1 MDTGIGGLMHG
12 FSIALEPHN
21 LLWCFVGVMVGNLV
35 GVLPGMGVLSAISIL
50 LPLTFGMKPVA
61 AVLMLSGIYYGA
73 QYGGA
78 ICSILLNLPCHP
90 PHAVTC
96 LDGFPM
102 TKQGRGGVALGITML
117 GSMFGAAFGI
127 LQMIFFAPYVAKVA
141 FQFGAPE
148 ICALMLL
155 GLLAG
160 STLAKGSPLK
170 GVAMTMLGLL
180 LGIMGTDVNTGV
192 ERFTFGVVDLS
203 DGLELVALSLGLF
216 GIAEFLRSV
225 NNTAPLNLAY
235 TNIKMSD
242 MVPTREDLKTAAMP
256 ILRGT
261 LVGSL
266 CSCIPGTG
274 PTIASFVA
282 YATEKKVSKTPERFG
297 HGAIEGVAAPE
308 ASTHSSVQGDFIPT
322 MSLGIPGDAVMALLL
337 GALVSEIRFLERTLY
352 PMLVALQ
359 SMPRIAL
366 APIIIVWFGFGPT
379 SKIVLGIL
387 SAFFPIFLNT
397 VHGLK
402 VVDSDQ
408 IALMRSFHATRSQIF
423 WKIKLPNALPFL
435 LAGANIGIIFA
446 ILAVIVGEFLG
457 ANKGM
462 GYLIVNQSSQ
472 MDTPGVFANIVLLS
486 ATGLVFHYGLQALRN
501 RLLFWASG
509 SEAAGTKA

>member
-1 MDTGIGGLMHG
+1 MPGALLDLAHG
-12 FSIALEPHN
+12 FGIALEPHN

-50 LPLTFGMKPVA
+50 LPLTFGLAPVP

-102 TKQGRGGVALGITML
+102 TTQGRGGVALGITML

-127 LQMIFFAPYVAKVA
+127 TLMVFFAPMVARVA
-141 FQFGAPE
+141 FQFGPPE

-170 GVAMTMLGLL
+170 GITMTIFGLTLGLV
-180 LGIMGTDVNTGV
+180 GTDVNSGV
-192 ERFTFGVVDLS
+192 DRFTFGMINLS
-203 DGLELVALSLGLF
+203 DGVELVALSLGLF

-225 NNTAPLNLAY
+225 NNTVPINTAY
-235 TNIKMSD
+235 AKLRVAD
-242 MVPTREDLKTAAMP
+242 MRPTAADLRRAALP

-261 LVGSL
+261 LLGSL
-266 CSCIPGTG
+266 CSCVPGTG

-282 YATEKKVSKTPERFG
+282 YAAEKKLSKTPGRFG

-308 ASTHSSVQGDFIPT
+308 AATHAAVQGDFIPT

-337 GALVSEIRFLERTLY
+337 GALIIHGIT
-352 PMLVALQ
+352 PG
-359 SMPRIAL
+359 PRLIVEHPDVFWGLIASFWIGNL
-366 APIIIVWFGFGPT
+366 
-379 SKIVLGIL
+379 IL
-387 SAFFPIFLNT
+387 LFLN
-397 VHGLK
+397 VPMIGLWVK
-402 VVDSDQ
+402 L
-408 IALMRSFHATRSQIF
+408 LMVPYKYLFPS
-423 WKIKLPNALPFL
+423 
-435 LAGANIGIIFA
+435 
-446 ILAVIVGEFLG
+446 AVFFIC
-457 ANKGM
+457 
-462 GYLIVNQSSQ
+462 I
-472 MDTPGVFANIVLLS
+472 GVFAARNSLFDVGMTLVLGLVGYVLL
-486 ATGLVFHYGLQALRN
+486 ALRFEPAPILLGFVLGPRFEEN
-501 RLLFWASG
+501 FRRSLILSRGSLTMFVERPVSAAFVLLCVLLVGAQIYVRLRRSRLPAVHAPS
-509 SEAAGTKA
+509 